1 MSNPSE
7 IPPEAVALFK
17 TYLQDEPR
25 RPEDVSRDLD
35 SYLQFVA
42 KVAERTNVG
51 LDTARQIAG
60 VLKTLLTS
68 APEGKYK
75 YAQAAARYFI
85 EDLDADGDLISDS
98 GFDDDL
104 LVVNSV
110 AHHFGRPELAIEL
123 E

>member
-1 MSNPSE
+1 MSNPSA

-17 TYLQDEPR
+17 TYLNDTPR
-25 RPEDVSRDLD
+25 RPEEVCSDLD

-51 LDTARQIAG
+51 LDTARKIAE
-60 VLKTLLTS
+60 VLRELLTS

-75 YAQAAARYFI
+75 YAQAAARYFL
-85 EDLDADGDLISDS
+85 EDLDAEGDLVSDS

-110 AHHFGRPELAIEL
+110 AHHFGRPELVL
-123 E
+123 SL